1 MLKPKVVYQE
11 RCAVEAES
19 KEGKRY
25 TREISLIAKE
35 LWRKDIDSTDVIF
48 LEVEFKNGQ
57 KEEKEAMFTSSL
69 KVVRDYFLKK
79 ITAAID
85 LVHPEKRI
93 KIVFPQENKY
103 LKMHRVY
110 CQNCGKFLQ
119 EFYGFYEG
127 RVEKCPSCG
136 RLTVFKRTSK

>member
-93 KIVFPQENKY
+93 KIVFPQAAPPKSPLLEPLIRGNK
-103 LKMHRVY
+103 R
-110 CQNCGKFLQ
+110 
-119 EFYGFYEG
+119 
-127 RVEKCPSCG
+127 SII
-136 RLTVFKRTSK
+136 LTPVSSTS